1 MHKILL
7 LKKIIT
13 SLVAGLACIALLL
26 ELGNGGS
33 IPWLPPVLVFSLV
46 GVLFAVSLIFPF
58 TWHFREK
65 KNKQGQFNIQ
75 GLLVSIVRYTTAFNL
90 VIFGWKKIF
99 RLQFNVPDLIAAKAM
114 NQQSGEWLT
123 WFYFGYSRK
132 FVLLLAIIQI
142 TGAWFLLFRRTA
154 LLAAICLFA
163 FMLNLLLINIFYAM
177 NAGALTQ
184 SVLITISISFL
195 ILLEYDRLLAFF
207 LQSTS
212 MLPGF
217 QLSNQWAKNSIRMSA
232 ILLSLLYVLYTIT
245 LLK

>member
-1 MHKILL
+1 MHKNSLP
-7 LKKIIT
+7 KKIMT

-26 ELGNGGS
+26 ELGNSGT

-46 GVLFAVSLIFPF
+46 GVLFAASLILPF
-58 TWHFREK
+58 IWHHREK
-65 KNKQGQFNIQ
+65 RNRPSQFNTQ

-99 RLQFNVPDLIAAKAM
+99 RLQFNVPDAIAAKAM

-142 TGAWFLLFRRTA
+142 IGAWFLLFRRTA

-163 FMLNLLLINIFYAM
+163 FMLNLLLINIFYGM

-184 SVLITISISFL
+184 SILVTMSISFL
-195 ILLEYDRLLAFF
+195 ILLEYDRLLVFF
-207 LQSTS
+207 LQTRSA
-212 MLPGF
+212 LPAYEMKNN
-217 QLSNQWAKNSIRMSA
+217 LWKNSLRLCVM
-232 ILLSLLYVLYTIT
+232 LFSLLYVLYTTT
-245 LLK
+245 L